1 MTKLI
6 RFDPIK
12 TRDDIKIFDEV
23 VRQRD
28 EERAR
33 RVREVEESNL
43 KFLLP
48 WQ

>member
-12 TRDDIKIFDEV
+12 TLDDIIIFDEV

-28 EERAR
+28 ED
-33 RVREVEESNL
+33 
-43 KFLLP
+43 
-48 WQ
+48 